1 MVIKEATM
9 ATYRSGNP
17 ALGESTFKG
26 LESVD
31 HDNVMTL
38 QGTVNKTTLLL
49 LILFLPAIYVWNLFN
64 STQDFATVAPL
75 FYIGIFGG
83 LITGIVLAFKKNLA
97 PFLSI
102 AYAGF
107 EGLAMGGLSA
117 FMNALYP
124 GIVVQALLLTFGIC
138 FALLLIYTLRIIKP
152 TENFKLMVGAATGGI
167 ALFYLVSFV
176 LSFFNIRVPL
186 IHDNSIWGIL
196 FSLFVVCIAAL
207 NLVVDFD
214 FIEQGAARKAPKYME
229 WYGAFGLMVTLI
241 WLYVEILRLLSK
253 LRSRN

>member
-1 MVIKEATM
+1 M

-17 ALGESTFKG
+17 ALGQNTFNG

-31 HDNVMTL
+31 HDDVMTL
-38 QGTVNKTTLLL
+38 QGTVNKTALLL
-49 LILFLPAIYVWNLFN
+49 LILFLPAMYVWNLFN
-64 STQDFATVAPL
+64 STQSFESVALL
-75 FYIGIFGG
+75 FYVGLGGGFITSIILIF
-83 LITGIVLAFKKNLA
+83 KRNLA
-97 PFLSI
+97 PYL
-102 AYAGF
+102 AVVYAGF

-117 FMNALYP
+117 LMNASYP
-124 GIVVQALLLTFGIC
+124 GIVIQALLLTFGIC
-138 FALLLIYTLRIIKP
+138 FALLAIYTLRIIKP

-167 ALFYLVSFV
+167 FVFYLVSFV
-176 LSFFNIRVPL
+176 LSFFKIGVPL
-186 IHDNSIWGIL
+186 IHDSSLLGIG
-196 FSLFVVCIAAL
+196 FSLFVVVVASL

-253 LRSRN
+253 LRSRR

>member
-1 MVIKEATM
+1 M
-9 ATYRSGNP
+9 AIYRSGNP
-17 ALGESTFKG
+17 ALGENTFKG
-26 LESVD
+26 LESID

-38 QGTVNKTTLLL
+38 QGTVNKTALLL
-49 LILFLPAIYVWNLFN
+49 LVLFIPAAYVWNLFN

-75 FYIGIFGG
+75 FYTGLIGG
-83 LITGIVLAFKKNLA
+83 LITAIILVFKKTLA
-97 PFLSI
+97 PYL
-102 AYAGF
+102 AVLYAGF

-117 FMNALYP
+117 LMNAAYP
-124 GIVVQALLLTFGIC
+124 GIVIQALLLTFGIC
-138 FALLLIYTLRIIKP
+138 FGLLLIYTLRIIKP

-167 ALFYLVSFV
+167 ALFYLASFV

-186 IHDNSIWGIL
+186 IHDNSLWGIL
-196 FSLFVVCIAAL
+196 FSLFVVGIASL

-253 LRSRN
+253 LRSRR

>member
-1 MVIKEATM
+1 M
-9 ATYRSGNP
+9 ATYKSGNP
-17 ALGESTFKG
+17 ALGENTFKG
-26 LESVD
+26 LESID

-38 QGTVNKTTLLL
+38 QGTVNKTALLL
-49 LILFLPAIYVWNLFN
+49 FVLFLPAAYVWNLFN

-75 FYIGIFGG
+75 FYIGLIGG
-83 LITGIVLAFKKNLA
+83 LITAIILVFKKNLA
-97 PFLSI
+97 PYL
-102 AYAGF
+102 AVLYAGF

-117 FMNALYP
+117 LMNAAYP
-124 GIVVQALLLTFGIC
+124 GIVIQALLLTFGIC
-138 FALLLIYTLRIIKP
+138 FVLLLIYTLRIIKP

-167 ALFYLVSFV
+167 ALFYLASFV

-186 IHDNSIWGIL
+186 IHDNSLWGIL
-196 FSLFVVCIAAL
+196 FSLFVVGIASL

-253 LRSRN
+253 LRSRR

>member
-1 MVIKEATM
+1 M

-17 ALGESTFKG
+17 ALGENTFKG
-26 LESVD
+26 LESID

-38 QGTVNKTTLLL
+38 QGTVNKTALLL
-49 LILFLPAIYVWNLFN
+49 LILFIPAIFVWNLFN
-64 STQDFATVAPL
+64 ATQDFASVAPL

-83 LITGIVLAFKKNLA
+83 LITGVILAFRKNWA

-102 AYAGF
+102 AYAGL

-117 FMNALYP
+117 FMNAMYP
-124 GIVVQALLLTFGIC
+124 GIVIQALLLTFGIC
-138 FALLLIYTLRIIKP
+138 FALLAIYTLRIIRP

-176 LSFFNIRVPL
+176 LSFFGIRVPL
-186 IHDNSIWGIL
+186 IHDNSIWGIV
-196 FSLFVVCIAAL
+196 FSLFVVVIASL

-214 FIEQGAARKAPKYME
+214 FIEQGAAHGAPKYME

-241 WLYVEILRLLSK
+241 WLYVEILRLLAK
-253 LRSRN
+253 LRSRD

>member
-1 MVIKEATM
+1 M

-17 ALGESTFKG
+17 ALGENTFKE
-26 LESVD
+26 LESID
-31 HDNVMTL
+31 DDNFMTL
-38 QGTVNKTTLLL
+38 QGTVNKTALLL
-49 LILFLPAIYVWNLFN
+49 LILFIPATYVWNLFN

-75 FYIGIFGG
+75 FYIGLIGG
-83 LITGIVLAFKKNLA
+83 LITAIILIFKKNLA
-97 PFLSI
+97 PYL
-102 AYAGF
+102 AVLYAGF

-117 FMNALYP
+117 LMNAAYP
-124 GIVVQALLLTFGIC
+124 GIVIQALLLTFGIS
-138 FALLLIYTLRIIKP
+138 FVLLLIYKLRIIKP

-167 ALFYLVSFV
+167 FFFYLISFV

-186 IHDNSIWGIL
+186 IHDNSLWGIL
-196 FSLFVVCIAAL
+196 FSLFVVVVASL

-253 LRSRN
+253 LRSRR